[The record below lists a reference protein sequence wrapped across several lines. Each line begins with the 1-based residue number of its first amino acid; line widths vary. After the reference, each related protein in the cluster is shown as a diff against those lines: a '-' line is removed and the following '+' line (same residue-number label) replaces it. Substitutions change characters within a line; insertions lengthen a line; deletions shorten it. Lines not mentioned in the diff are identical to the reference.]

1 MFGLHHYGFLVAH
14 YGFLVADGKAV
25 RVITLGGSVPY
36 GNNCVRPTG
45 EHHRACSW
53 PARLVHALRLAYPAA
68 SITHDHLASGGNGV
82 VHILSTLGIVLRE
95 HTDLILLDSL
105 VNDAWRSGSLA
116 ASQALEALVRTTR
129 VLAPSAALL
138 VVEAAAPGLGDEV
151 QREKRKVL
159 DHYRVATLDWKAATG
174 RNPSLWRPGPIP
186 GTSATDINHPSWET
200 HQMVADALASHW
212 SRAIRRSCRREQ
224 AHAGPKLVDANHR
237 DASRAA
243 DRWWPSVPLW
253 SVEQLSK
260 FDVCT
265 APLSVYT
272 TVGGTRVGVPSL
284 SRGWRFFADRPNKYG
299 WIAEEADARIR
310 FELRFGAAPRFCL
323 TYLRSYEKVGRL
335 EIAIPATG
343 FRAVID
349 ALWADRASQS
359 DVMWFGSTQ
368 GHDMTISY
376 NTMYVPVEPNS
387 THVLEAT
394 LIETPGRQGGNK
406 FKIIQLVSC

>member
-1 MFGLHHYGFLVAH
+1 MA
-14 YGFLVADGKAV
+14 K
-25 RVITLGGSVPY
+25 REPGGIP
-36 GNNCVRPTG
+36 G
-45 EHHRACSW
+45 
-53 PARLVHALRLAYPAA
+53 ARGA
-68 SITHDHLASGGNGV
+68 G
-82 VHILSTLGIVLRE
+82 
-95 HTDLILLDSL
+95 
-105 VNDAWRSGSLA
+105 
-116 ASQALEALVRTTR
+116 RTTR

-299 WIAEEADARIR
+299 WIAEEADARINLSSALAR
-310 FELRFGAAPRFCL
+310 RRAFASPTSEAMR
-323 TYLRSYEKVGRL
+323 RSG
-335 EIAIPATG
+335 
-343 FRAVID
+343 
-349 ALWADRASQS
+349 
-359 DVMWFGSTQ
+359 GSR
-368 GHDMTISY
+368 SR
-376 NTMYVPVEPNS
+376 S
-387 THVLEAT
+387 
-394 LIETPGRQGGNK
+394 RQ
-406 FKIIQLVSC
+406 QDSVR